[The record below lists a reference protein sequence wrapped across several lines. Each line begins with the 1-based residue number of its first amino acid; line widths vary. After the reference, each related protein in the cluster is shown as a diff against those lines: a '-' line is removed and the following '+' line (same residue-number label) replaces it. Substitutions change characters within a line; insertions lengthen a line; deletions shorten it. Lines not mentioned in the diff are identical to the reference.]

1 MERSTRGESPSL
13 STLLAGGPAHPGS
26 SCSPPQSPGRRPS
39 STALEADSLA
49 VQPRAGGSGR
59 AGADVDNTADELSTV
74 GDACRPA
81 SPSLSEILRAQAGG
95 AVAPSAVGEP
105 GACREEGASSGR
117 RVCSGRDAEGRG
129 ALRVRFAGGPLG
141 GAYGTDDGH
150 PPEEG
155 RVATAKRDLGGGGP
169 EGFTWHNVRTLAK
182 LLGDDCL
189 PSIERLKRRL
199 KVMEAGDSPAKA
211 SNKAG
216 ERGKAAAAPKGRHS
230 SVKRAKS

>member
-1 MERSTRGESPSL
+1 MSTARGADRQERAPVGGRPKRKRRRTAAGKAPPAALPRGERLERSTRGESPSL
-13 STLLAGGPAHPGS
+13 STLLADPPAPACLK
-26 SCSPPQSPGRRPS
+26 SCGLRLAALWHHRRSASPARAGRR
-39 STALEADSLA
+39 
-49 VQPRAGGSGR
+49 GH
-59 AGADVDNTADELSTV
+59 
-74 GDACRPA
+74 
-81 SPSLSEILRAQAGG
+81 
-95 AVAPSAVGEP
+95 
-105 GACREEGASSGR
+105 SSGR

-141 GAYGTDDGH
+141 GVYGTDDGH

-169 EGFTWHNVRTLAK
+169 EGFTWHNVRALAK

-230 SVKRAKS
+230 SMKRAKS